1 MAFDTGLALSGA
13 GTGASVGSAFGP
25 IGAGV
30 GAVAGLALGFAGQ
43 KKPDIPPPPAAV
55 DPAQLAFLEELRLK
69 RTAIESG
76 MSTEFQLGRKLLE
89 QSQAGQLESVSRLTG
104 GDVGGAVAAS
114 ERVTAGTAEA
124 VSKLTGTATSQA
136 MQYTG
141 LIDAMTQRISERKR
155 DVATTMW
162 ATAKGEAA
170 DLNKIQSQNLVNAL
184 TSPGVT
190 GSIVG
195 AIKSG
200 VDYFGRPSTP
210 VAAPV
215 STSMQDGAMSA
226 FPTEGPLMSA
236 MNPVTTPVQAFTQ
249 GYENIWTGQSP
260 VVNALTN
267 Q

>member
-1 MAFDTGLALSGA
+1 MAYDAGVGLSGA
-13 GTGASVGSAFGP
+13 GTGASVGAAFGP

-30 GAVAGLALGFAGQ
+30 GAVAGLALGFMGQ

-89 QSQAGQLESVSRLTG
+89 QSQAGQLEGVSRLTG

-124 VSKLTGTATSQA
+124 VAKLTGTATSQA

-141 LIDAMTQRISERKR
+141 LIDKLTSTIAQRKLE
-155 DVATTMW
+155 VGNMLW

-170 DLNKIQSQNLVNAL
+170 DLTKIQNQNLINAL

-195 AIKSG
+195 AIKGTGDLYSAWQFDRKKQ
-200 VDYFGRPSTP
+200 VDIARGAMTSTP
-210 VAAPV
+210 ISGITVPTV
-215 STSMQDGAMSA
+215 S
-226 FPTEGPLMSA
+226 PTIPMHNPLL
-236 MNPVTTPVQAFTQ
+236 
-249 GYENIWTGQSP
+249 
-260 VVNALTN
+260 VNALTN